1 MKIKDLFNLEQAIHH
16 KNIELRDKKQEL
28 EKLQKEAEELKLMI
42 QLNQQENNTD
52 MIDISNVKVAN
63 YYGKICF
70 VLEEERKAFTGDTL
84 WYSKDL
90 FSGKEL
96 FWKYKHP
103 TFMGEDYIYMV
114 DDGKREEVSIM
125 GPIEAICP
133 EVNCYFDRKVPK
145 LLLQKLYYEMNHID
159 EKILEK
165 AIV

>member
-16 KNIELRDKKQEL
+16 KNKELRDKKQEL
-28 EKLQKEAEELKLMI
+28 EKLKKEAEELKLMI

-70 VLEEERKAFTGDTL
+70 VLEKKVLMGDTI

-90 FSGKEL
+90 FSGNEL
-96 FWKYKHP
+96 FWKYENPSVIGK
-103 TFMGEDYIYMV
+103 DYIYM
-114 DDGKREEVSIM
+114 DILNQSTKEISIM

-133 EVNCYFDRKVPK
+133 EVNCYLDKKVPK

-159 EKILEK
+159 EKMLKK